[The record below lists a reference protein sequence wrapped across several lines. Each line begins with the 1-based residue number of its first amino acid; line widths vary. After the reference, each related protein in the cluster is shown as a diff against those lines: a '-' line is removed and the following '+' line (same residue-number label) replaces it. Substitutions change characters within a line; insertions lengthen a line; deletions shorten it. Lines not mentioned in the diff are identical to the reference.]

1 MKTARFLAIA
11 VLAVT
16 SLLAAAH
23 AQTMPAAPQEP
34 NVQAAHVGN
43 GSGLTTN
50 DGTRPE
56 LSVGWYSVHP
66 ILCDIQT
73 FARVITLTVYTRE
86 GYHFWTTDPVFQAG
100 LDPACQSGN
109 WVYFKVVDIYG
120 DWYEFQT
127 SPAR

>member
-1 MKTARFLAIA
+1 MKTTRFVAIA

-34 NVQAAHVGN
+34 NMGAAHVGN

-50 DGTRPE
+50 DGTRPA
-56 LSVGWYSVHP
+56 LSVGWYLVHA
-66 ILCDIQT
+66 LGCDIQT
-73 FARVITLTVYTRE
+73 FGGIITLTVYTQE
-86 GYHFWTTDPVFQAG
+86 GPHFWTTNPVFQAG

-109 WVYFKVVDIYG
+109 WIGFKVVDTNG

-127 SPAR
+127 YPYR